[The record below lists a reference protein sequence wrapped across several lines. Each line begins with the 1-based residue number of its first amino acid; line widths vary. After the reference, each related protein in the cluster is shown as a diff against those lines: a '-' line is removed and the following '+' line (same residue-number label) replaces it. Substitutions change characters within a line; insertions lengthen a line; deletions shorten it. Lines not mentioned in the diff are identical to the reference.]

1 MKLSGT
7 LSIYIGRAF
16 LLSFLAFFFGLL
28 ALVLLLDLI
37 ELLRRAASK
46 PDVTFGLITEMA
58 LLKLPHMGQL
68 LFPFAT
74 LFGCMAA
81 FWRLSRSQELAVTRA
96 AGISVWQ
103 FLLPVLILAAL
114 LGGLKISAFN
124 PLASITLAR
133 FQVLEALH
141 LKGQKSVLAISS
153 GGLWLRQGTAEGHA
167 VVHARNLLQQDNLVE
182 LQNTITFLY
191 QGQDTFIGRVDAA
204 RAILGDGYWRMEDAW
219 INSPEAPPHHVKEYW
234 LETDLTLARIQDNFA
249 PPETMSFW
257 KLPDFIKTLEDA
269 GFSAIRHRLQWHA
282 LLASPLLMCAMVLI
296 AATFTL
302 RHARR
307 GATTFVVASGVMT
320 GFMLYF
326 FSDVVYAL
334 GLSERLPVTLAAW
347 TPSGVALMLGLAM
360 LLHLEDG

>member
-1 MKLSGT
+1 MRLSGT

-28 ALVLLLDLI
+28 TLILLLDVI
-37 ELLRRAASK
+37 ELLRRASSK
-46 PDVTFGLITEMA
+46 LDVSFALVAQMA

-68 LFPFAT
+68 LFPFAA
-74 LFGCMAA
+74 LFGGMSA
-81 FWRLSRSQELAVTRA
+81 FWRLTRSHELAVTRA

-103 FLLPVLILAAL
+103 FLLPVLVLAFL
-114 LGGLKISAFN
+114 LGVFKITALN
-124 PLASITLAR
+124 PLSSITLAR

-167 VVHARNLLQQDNLVE
+167 VVHARNLLQQGNQVE
-182 LQNTITFLY
+182 LLNTVTFLY
-191 QGQDTFIGRVDAA
+191 QGQDTFIGRVDAD
-204 RAILGDGYWRMEDAW
+204 RAVLGDGFWRMENAW
-219 INSPEAPPHHVKEYW
+219 LNTPEAPPEHLDEYW
-234 LETDLTLARIQDNFA
+234 LETELTLARIQDNFA

-282 LLASPLLMCAMVLI
+282 LLATPLLMCAMVLI

-307 GATTFVVASGVMT
+307 GATTFVIASGVMT

-334 GLSERLPVTLAAW
+334 GLSERIPVTLAAW
-347 TPSGVALMLGLAM
+347 APSGVALMLGLAM